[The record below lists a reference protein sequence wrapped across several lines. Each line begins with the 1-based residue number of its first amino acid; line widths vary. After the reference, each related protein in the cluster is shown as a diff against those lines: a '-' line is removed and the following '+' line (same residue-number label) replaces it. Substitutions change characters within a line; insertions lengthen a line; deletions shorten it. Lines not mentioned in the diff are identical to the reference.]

1 MNANTSAKAPDLPI
15 GAYLGWDW
23 ADEKHDLCLR
33 LPGEKSGSHT
43 VIKNTPEV
51 IHGYLQKLH
60 QQFPEKRIVLSIEAA
75 RSALAPIF
83 EEYASWLVLY
93 EINPMAMSKY
103 RQALHPSG
111 VKSDAIDCALLAD
124 IVISHPEQLHVHIPL
139 DAQSLEIRT
148 FSEDRRKLVDRRTA
162 LANEL
167 KSQLKG
173 YYPQALGFIG
183 DDTTQPF
190 APAFLL
196 KWPSLEAL
204 QRAKPQA
211 IRKFC
216 LAHQRRLTEGLK
228 KCLDALPGAQAPSQR
243 PCRVEPAACYVQAL
257 ARELQSLHA
266 SIRSYDQMLAA
277 RVAEHPACRLLA
289 ELPGAGP
296 VLRARLL
303 AVLGQPA
310 ALQGCGPAP
319 YKNADD
325 LAVITGIAPVQR
337 GSGKTQVTLCRAAF
351 SLFPH
356 QTFMEYAKQSVLFC
370 PWARAF
376 VEHKTGQGWKY
387 WRIIRALA
395 FKWIR
400 ILVAVMRSGVAY
412 DENKYVKHLLEKHCP
427 YMTAQSSP
435 TPSK

>member
-1 MNANTSAKAPDLPI
+1 MNANTSPKAPDLPI

-33 LPGEKSGSHT
+33 LPDQKSGDHT
-43 VIKNTPEV
+43 VIQNTPEV
-51 IHGYLQKLH
+51 IHGYLRQLH

-93 EINPMAMSKY
+93 EINPVTMAKY
-103 RQALHPSG
+103 RQAFHPSG

-124 IVISHPEQLHVHIPL
+124 IVISHSEHLHAHIPQ
-139 DAQSLEIRT
+139 DAQSLEIQT
-148 FSEDRRKLVDRRTA
+148 LAEDRRKLVDRRTA
-162 LANEL
+162 VANEI
-167 KSQLKG
+167 KSQLKV
-173 YYPQALGFIG
+173 YYPQALDFVG

-190 APAFLL
+190 AAAFLL
-196 KWPSLEAL
+196 KWSTLEAL
-204 QRAKPQA
+204 QAAKPQA

-216 LAHQRRLTEGLK
+216 LARQHRLTDGFKERM
-228 KCLDALPGAQAPSQR
+228 DALPGAQAPSQR
-243 PCRVEPAACYVQAL
+243 PCRVQPAACYVQAL

-266 SIRSYDQMLAA
+266 SIRAYDQMLAV
-277 RVAEHPACRLLA
+277 RGAEHPACRLLA

-296 VLRARLL
+296 VLRARLV

-356 QTFMEYAKQSVLFC
+356 QTFLEYAKQSALYSQ
-370 PWARAF
+370 WARAF
-376 VEHKTGQGWKY
+376 VEYKTGLGWKY

-400 ILVAVMRSGVAY
+400 ILVAVMRSGEAY
-412 DENKYVKHLLEKHCP
+412 DENKHVKHLLEKHCP
-427 YMTAQSSP
+427 YTGLL
-435 TPSK
+435 